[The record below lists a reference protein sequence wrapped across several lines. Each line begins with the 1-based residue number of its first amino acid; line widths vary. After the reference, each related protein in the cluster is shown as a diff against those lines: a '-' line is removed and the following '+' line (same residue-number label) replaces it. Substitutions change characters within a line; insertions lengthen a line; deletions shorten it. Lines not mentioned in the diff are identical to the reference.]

1 MDIKNMSEII
11 NNTHTL
17 FSNTFILTPIILSF
31 YEGYCGQKKDVLLAY
46 LILPLL
52 LHEKSRCNIFNARKS
67 SRITKV
73 TSDKDSIA
81 GLPLRVEEYKQ
92 ITNQCLQY
100 AIDCKMIH
108 VNEYMQVEV
117 SDVYNPSPIG
127 FLNEHHRAAK
137 KLNNIFNTHDVV
149 TIYKLLGIKKL

>member
-1 MDIKNMSEII
+1 MSKII

-17 FSNTFILTPIILSF
+17 FNNPFIFTPIILSF
-31 YEGYCGQKKDVLLAY
+31 YDGYCGQKNDVLLAY

-52 LHEKSRCNIFNARKS
+52 LHNKSRCNIVHANNK

-81 GLPLRVEEYKQ
+81 GLPLRIEEYKH

-100 AIDCKMIH
+100 AIDCEMINI
-108 VNEYMQVEV
+108 NEHMQVEILDIQT
-117 SDVYNPSPIG
+117 SSIA
-127 FLNEHHRAAK
+127 FLKQHHRAAK
-137 KLNNIFNTHDVV
+137 KLHNIFSAHDVV
-149 TIYKLLGIKKL
+149 TIYKLLGIKQL